1 VNSDVT
7 SQRFVLG
14 DWGTSRLR
22 LYLLDG
28 ELVIDRCDG
37 PGIASLA
44 SALPGLRMETLAG
57 LVAPWTDASGPLR
70 IVLCGMA
77 GSRNGL
83 MEVPYAPL
91 PVNAKEWSGASG
103 NLKAGSLRITIAAGV
118 CSNDDVMRGEET
130 QVFGA
135 MHLDPELANRRAL
148 LLLPG
153 THSKW
158 VTLCAGSI
166 TGFRTAITGEMY
178 SLLHDHSTLLMAG
191 HTADPSPGSD
201 EERAAGFEAGTAS
214 SRTLDGGLT
223 GALFAV
229 RTAQLLDNRSKAWA
243 GGYLSGLLIGHEIA
257 SMSEVFGAIPM
268 RIIGDP
274 ELATLYQRAF
284 GPSAPDMR
292 ILDGTECA
300 MAGLRLLQEIAVYS

>member
-1 VNSDVT
+1 VT
-7 SQRFVLG
+7 WQRCVLG

-28 ELVIDRCDG
+28 EVVIDRCVG

-44 SALPGLRMETLAG
+44 SASAGTRVETLAG

-83 MEVPYAPL
+83 MEVPYASL
-91 PVNAKEWSGASG
+91 PANADEWSGASG
-103 NLKAGSLRITIAAGV
+103 NLDAGSLRMTIAAGV
-118 CSNDDVMRGEET
+118 CSKDDVMRGEET

-135 MHLDPELANRRAL
+135 MYLDPELANCRAL

-158 VTLCAGSI
+158 VTLCRGSI

-191 HTADPSPGSD
+191 HAAAPSPEGSD

-223 GALFAV
+223 SALFAV
-229 RTAQLLDNRSKAWA
+229 RTAQLLDNRSIAWA

-257 SMSEVFGAIPM
+257 SMSEVFGAIPV

-284 GPSAPDMR
+284 GLSAPDIR

-300 MAGLRLLQEIAVYS
+300 MAGLRFLREIAVYS